1 MWTPK
6 RFFSPEQV
14 EAAMTAHGGFS
25 RQSLAKLGVPF
36 PPPKGW
42 RKAITQQAPTAWL
55 RQDRIQTSHHLARTR
70 LAERIARDDRHDNP
84 SQRTPEEWYA
94 LIPKLAH
101 WAFK

>member
-1 MWTPK
+1 MMWTPK

-14 EAAMTAHGGFS
+14 EAAMTARGGFS
-25 RQSLAKLGVPF
+25 RQSLAKMGVPF

-42 RKAITQQAPTAWL
+42 RKAIT
-55 RQDRIQTSHHLARTR
+55 
-70 LAERIARDDRHDNP
+70 ERPVTCKEIVRRGRKWGATMPVYNSPYDNP

-101 WAFK
+101 WAFKEK